1 MLLYLLAM
9 FVMPL
14 ACSPIIVR
22 QRGKTRQITL
32 LGILILGG
40 SAAAYFLSN
49 DEQITEYHPPKVE
62 PNIRQATTD
71 PQLQA
76 ATPKLTDHKGYV
88 GAQVCANCHKEEHL
102 SLIHI

>member
-22 QRGKTRQITL
+22 QSGKTRQITL

-40 SAAAYFLSN
+40 SAAAYFLSK

-62 PNIRQATTD
+62 QNIRQATGLCEMS
-71 PQLQA
+71 Q
-76 ATPKLTDHKGYV
+76 GR
-88 GAQVCANCHKEEHL
+88 AQIMALIL
-102 SLIHI
+102 SPHHDTNRFSGNHQS